1 MRDLAYLSLLDLA
14 HQLVVREIQ
23 QEEALDVELQ
33 ALTLNLIA
41 EVNLSLPDV
50 EVKSVE
56 ISYSSSGSPLASK
69 TRPE

>member
-33 ALTLNLIA
+33 ALTLSLIA

-56 ISYSSSGSPLASK
+56 IYALSES
-69 TRPE
+69 